1 MKNVLFPSI
10 YLVVMAIA
18 TFSGGCDYA
27 TTPDINC
34 VESASFEFIRTDTG
48 NCSSGYYEDVA
59 TIKKVTGNFKC
70 AFKVG
75 TTPNLQVGSIYAI
88 VLDSGTGG
96 PYLSGN
102 VRVNSKETPILNV
115 QGGVHQSFMFTSQG
129 SFYEGVKP

>member
-1 MKNVLFPSI
+1 MPLTSVSET
-10 YLVVMAIA
+10 YLAGLNSTLTIGSVVA
-18 TFSGGCDYA
+18 
-27 TTPDINC
+27 C
-34 VESASFEFIRTDTG
+34 VEDGMYRAEVKTDEMTG

-115 QGGVHQSFMFTSQG
+115 QGGVHQSFTFTSQG